1 MLSTARTRISA
12 ERGSLLI
19 EVMVAA
25 VLVAVMGA
33 ALFGAL
39 DSSAK
44 VSGTAK
50 ARAGAAAIAQDD
62 QERMRAMPVV
72 ALNNMR
78 QHRDPVT
85 VGKISYVVDSRAD
98 WIADASGSTDCTAN
112 GKAADYLKITSTVD
126 AKNVPGLKPVVVTSL
141 VTPAPGTFQ
150 GSEGSAAVTVVDRDG
165 IGIPGLSV
173 SINGPTFATDVTDS
187 KGCAFFG
194 YEPSGNY
201 TGLVLA
207 SEYVDVD
214 GNVSGT
220 LTPVSTAFAVL
231 ISPGTVSTVS
241 PKKIDLAGKAQVRF
255 KTTRI
260 IPTPPGTETVD
271 SFEGYVGFSNA
282 GVTTNQG
289 TRVFGNGTP
298 SSSIDTTQTL
308 FPFTS
313 PYNVFA
319 GDCVNNDP
327 AKNGVTPTTLTVLRG
342 KVDHVLDPVPVA
354 ALNLTTVWNGL
365 ATGNFTVTV
374 TSTTSGCASKTQVF
388 QKTNDGLAPGAAY
401 KTGLLDD
408 PGLPYG
414 TYKVCVDNRN
424 NNTGATGAMPFR
436 HTSIQTKTLNSLSG
450 TAAFTMDPKLTGTGT
465 GTGACQNPL
474 P

>member
-50 ARAGAAAIAQDD
+50 ARAGAAALAQDD
-62 QERMRAMPVV
+62 QERMRSMPVV
-72 ALNNMR
+72 ALNNLR
-78 QHRDPVT
+78 ARRDPVT

-98 WIADASGSTDCTAN
+98 WIADKSSSTDCTAN
-112 GKAADYLKITSTVD
+112 GKAADYLKITTTVD

-141 VTPAPGTFQ
+141 VTPPPGTFQ
-150 GSEGSAAVTVVDRDG
+150 GDEGSAAITVVDRDG
-165 IGIPGLSV
+165 IGIPGLTV

-207 SEYVDVD
+207 SDYVDAD
-214 GNVSGT
+214 GNVQGT
-220 LTPVSTAFAVL
+220 LTPVSTAFGVL
-231 ISPGTVSTVS
+231 ISPGSVSTVS
-241 PKKIDLAGKAQVRF
+241 PKRIDLAGKVKVNF
-255 KTTRI
+255 TTTRI
-260 IPTPPGTETVD
+260 IPGTPPTTEPMD
-271 SFEGYVGFSNA
+271 SYQGYVGFSNA
-282 GVTTNQG
+282 GVTTNQS

-298 SSSIDTTQTL
+298 SSSIDTTRTL

-319 GDCVNNDP
+319 GDCANNDP
-327 AKNGVTPTTLTVLRG
+327 AKNGVVAPPILTVLRG
-342 KVDHVLDPVPVA
+342 TDHVFQVPVP
-354 ALNLTTVWNGL
+354 ALNLTTLWSGAASGKL
-365 ATGNFTVTV
+365 TVTF
-374 TSTTSGCASKTQVF
+374 TSTTSGCPTKSWTTPP
-388 QKTNDGLAPGAAY
+388 TNDGNVVAAR
-401 KTGLLDD
+401 KGLLDD

-414 TYKVCVDNRN
+414 SYKICVDNRGVGLALG
-424 NNTGATGAMPFR
+424 TIRRSAVV
-436 HTSIQTKTLNSLSG
+436 TKTINSANG
-450 TAAFTMDPKLTGTGT
+450 TAAFTMDPKGTGSTT
-465 GTGACQNPL
+465 GQCPNPL

>member
-98 WIADASGSTDCTAN
+98 WIADAKGSTDCTSN
-112 GKAADYLKITSTVD
+112 GPAADYLKITSTVD

-150 GSEGSAAVTVVDRDG
+150 GNEGSAAVTVVDRDG

-207 SEYVDVD
+207 SQYVDVD
-214 GNVSGT
+214 GNVSGS
-220 LTPVSTAFAVL
+220 LTPVSTAFGVL
-231 ISPGTVSTVS
+231 VSPGTVSTVS
-241 PKKIDLAGKAQVRF
+241 PKKIDLAGKVKVNF

-260 IPTPPGTETVD
+260 LPGTPATETVD
-271 SFEGYVGFSNA
+271 SKQPYVGFSNA

-298 SSSIDTTQTL
+298 SASIDTTQTL

-313 PYNVFA
+313 PYSVFA

-327 AKNGVTPTTLTVLRG
+327 AKNGVATNDLIVLRG
-342 KVDHVLDPVPVA
+342 KVDHLVDPLPVA
-354 ALNLTTVWNGL
+354 ALNLTTLWNGAASGKL
-365 ATGNFTVTV
+365 TVTF
-374 TSTTSGCASKTQVF
+374 TSTTSGCTTKSWFTPP
-388 QKTNDGLAPGAAY
+388 TNDGTVVAAR
-401 KTGLLDD
+401 KGLLDD

-414 TYKVCVDNRN
+414 SYKICVDNRL
-424 NNTGATGAMPFR
+424 TGLTLGTIRRSAVV
-436 HTSIQTKTLNSLSG
+436 TKTINSSSG
-450 TAAFTMDPKLTGTGT
+450 TTAFTMDPKA
-465 GTGACQNPL
+465 GAGSSSGQCPNTL
-474 P
+474 

>member
-50 ARAGAAAIAQDD
+50 ARAGAAAVAQDD

-72 ALNNMR
+72 SLNNMR
-78 QHRDPVT
+78 QHRDPVV

-126 AKNVPGLKPVVVTSL
+126 AKGVPGLKPVVVTSL

-150 GSEGSAAVTVVDRDG
+150 GNEGSAAVTVVDRDG

-173 SINGPTFATDVTDS
+173 SITGPTFATDITDS

-207 SEYVDVD
+207 PNYVDVD

-220 LTPVSTAFAVL
+220 PPTSFAVL
-231 ISPGTVSTVS
+231 ISPGTVSTVQ
-241 PKKIDLAGKAQVRF
+241 PRKIDLAGKATVNF
-255 KTTRI
+255 KSTRI
-260 IPTPPGTETVD
+260 IPTPPGSETVA
-271 SFEGYVGFSNA
+271 SYQGYVGFSNA

-298 SSSIDTTQTL
+298 SASIDTTQTL

-313 PYNVFA
+313 PYSVFA

-327 AKNGVTPTTLTVLRG
+327 AKNGVATTDLIVLRG
-342 KVDHVLDPVPVA
+342 KDDHLVDPVPVP
-354 ALNLTTVWNGL
+354 ALNLTTLWNGNP
-365 ATGNFTVTV
+365 TGDLTVTA
-374 TSTTSGCASKTQVF
+374 TSTTSGCASKTVVW
-388 QKTNDGLAPGAAY
+388 QKTN
-401 KTGLLDD
+401 KTTRIGLLDD

-414 TYKVCVDNRN
+414 SYKICVDNRN
-424 NNTGATGAMPFR
+424 NNTGTFGAMPFR

-450 TAAFTMDPKLTGTGT
+450 TAAFTMDPKLTGSGT

>member
-50 ARAGAAAIAQDD
+50 ARAGAAALAQDD

-150 GSEGSAAVTVVDRDG
+150 GNEGSAAVTVVDRDG

-187 KGCAFFG
+187 NGCAFFG

-241 PKKIDLAGKAQVRF
+241 PKKIDLAGKAKVNF

-260 IPTPPGTETVD
+260 IPTGTEPVD
-271 SFEGYVGFSNA
+271 SKQGYVGFANA

-298 SSSIDTTQTL
+298 SASIAQHAHRSRPSASTTT
-308 FPFTS
+308 
-313 PYNVFA
+313 
-319 GDCVNNDP
+319 
-327 AKNGVTPTTLTVLRG
+327 NGVGVP
-342 KVDHVLDPVPVA
+342 DH
-354 ALNLTTVWNGL
+354 G
-365 ATGNFTVTV
+365 
-374 TSTTSGCASKTQVF
+374 
-388 QKTNDGLAPGAAY
+388 
-401 KTGLLDD
+401 
-408 PGLPYG
+408 
-414 TYKVCVDNRN
+414 
-424 NNTGATGAMPFR
+424 
-436 HTSIQTKTLNSLSG
+436 
-450 TAAFTMDPKLTGTGT
+450 
-465 GTGACQNPL
+465 
-474 P
+474 